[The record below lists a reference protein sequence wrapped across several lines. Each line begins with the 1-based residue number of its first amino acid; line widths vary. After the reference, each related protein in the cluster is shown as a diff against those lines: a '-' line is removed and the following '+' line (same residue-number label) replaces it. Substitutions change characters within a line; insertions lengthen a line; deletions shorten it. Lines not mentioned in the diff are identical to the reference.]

1 MNEHKIAFIYC
12 YNDEELLKES
22 SLYIQSLNIPI
33 GYEIETIPVENA
45 VSMCTG
51 YNFAMQKTDAKY
63 KVYLHQDVFII
74 NQNFIKDILDIFQQ
88 NKNIG
93 LLGVAGGRYYQ
104 QTGNGWMQKKNSE
117 NSTIATL
124 EKCN

>member
-1 MNEHKIAFIYC
+1 MLGI
-12 YNDEELLKES
+12 
-22 SLYIQSLNIPI
+22 
-33 GYEIETIPVENA
+33 TI
-45 VSMCTG
+45 
-51 YNFAMQKTDAKY
+51 AMQKTDAKY
-63 KVYLHQDVFII
+63 KVYLHQNVFII

-93 LLGVAGGRYYQ
+93 LLGVAGGRSYR

>member
-1 MNEHKIAFIYC
+1 LEKVNIAKKSFPLLSVCSNRQDKI
-12 YNDEELLKES
+12 L

-63 KVYLHQDVFII
+63 KVYLHQNVFII

-93 LLGVAGGRYYQ
+93 LLGVAGGKVLP
-104 QTGNGWMQKKNSE
+104 TNGEWMDAKD
-117 NSTIATL
+117 
-124 EKCN
+124 